1 MRGPVLMKTI
11 KHIREMKEEALALR
25 LSGKSIG
32 FVPTMGYFHEGH
44 LSLMRAAR
52 PENDVVVVSLFVNP
66 AQFGPDEDL
75 ERYPQD
81 MNRDVELALGA
92 EVDILFVPES
102 KEIYPEG
109 FCTAI
114 NVQGLSE
121 RLCGESRP
129 GHFQGVA
136 TIVNKLFQ
144 LVLPHRAYFGLKD
157 FQQTVVV
164 RRMSADLNLDLE
176 IVTLPTVREE
186 DGLAMSSRNS
196 YLSTEERSAA
206 VCLKE
211 SLDLALRQIDE
222 GEPSADRVRGSIR
235 ERIGRE
241 KLARIDYVSVSDP
254 HTLTELSQIEG
265 EVLVALAVY
274 FGKTRLIDNLLIQ
287 SRN

>member
-1 MRGPVLMKTI
+1 MRMI
-11 KHIREMKEEALALR
+11 KYIREMTEEALALR

-66 AQFGPDEDL
+66 TQFGPDEDL

-81 MNRDVELALGA
+81 MNRDVEQALGA
-92 EVDILFVPES
+92 DVDILFVPEN

-136 TIVNKLFQ
+136 TIVNKLFH

-164 RRMSADLNLDLE
+164 RRMVADLNLDLE

-211 SLDLALRQIDE
+211 SLDQALRQIEE

-254 HTLTELSQIEG
+254 HTLTELSQIQG

-287 SRN
+287 SQG

>member
-1 MRGPVLMKTI
+1 
-11 KHIREMKEEALALR
+11 
-25 LSGKSIG
+25 
-32 FVPTMGYFHEGH
+32 
-44 LSLMRAAR
+44 
-52 PENDVVVVSLFVNP
+52 
-66 AQFGPDEDL
+66 
-75 ERYPQD
+75 
-81 MNRDVELALGA
+81 
-92 EVDILFVPES
+92 
-102 KEIYPEG
+102 
-109 FCTAI
+109 
-114 NVQGLSE
+114 
-121 RLCGESRP
+121 
-129 GHFQGVA
+129 
-136 TIVNKLFQ
+136 VNKLFH

-164 RRMSADLNLDLE
+164 RRMVADLNLVLE

-211 SLDLALRQIDE
+211 SLDQALRQIEE

-241 KLARIDYVSVSDP
+241 KLARIDYVSVSAP

-274 FGKTRLIDNLLIQ
+274 FGKTRLIDNFLIQ
-287 SRN
+287 SQN

>member
-1 MRGPVLMKTI
+1 MRMI
-11 KHIREMKEEALALR
+11 KYIREMKEAALALR

-66 AQFGPDEDL
+66 TQFGPDEDL

-81 MNRDVELALGA
+81 MNRDVEQALGA
-92 EVDILFVPES
+92 DVDILFVPEN

-136 TIVNKLFQ
+136 TIVNKLFH

-164 RRMSADLNLDLE
+164 RRMVADLNLDLE

-211 SLDLALRQIDE
+211 SLDQALRQIEE

-241 KLARIDYVSVSDP
+241 KLARIDYVSVSAP

-287 SRN
+287 SQN

>member
-1 MRGPVLMKTI
+1 MKMI
-11 KHIREMKEEALALR
+11 KHIQEMKEEALALR

-92 EVDILFVPES
+92 DVDILFVPES

-121 RLCGESRP
+121 RLCGERRP

-164 RRMSADLNLDLE
+164 RRMAADLNLDLE

>member
-1 MRGPVLMKTI
+1 MKMV
-11 KHIREMKEEALALR
+11 KHIREMKEAALALH

-44 LSLMRAAR
+44 LSLMRTAR

-66 AQFGPDEDL
+66 TQFGPDEDL

-81 MNRDVELALGA
+81 MNRDVELAMGA
-92 EVDILFVPES
+92 DVDILFVPES

-121 RLCGESRP
+121 RLCGERRP

-136 TIVNKLFQ
+136 TIVNKLFH

-164 RRMSADLNLDLE
+164 RRMAADLNLDLE

-211 SLDLALRQIDE
+211 SLDQALRQIEE

-287 SRN
+287 SQG